1 MFSHRD
7 LHLAVLNDPRKDSVE
22 IDFLLEILCE
32 GMGKQ
37 ILLFYLFVSVLN
49 INVTFSNLS
58 VMPGGV
64 GTDEHLQDSHA

>member
-1 MFSHRD
+1 MPKDVLSTDGAQID

-32 GMGKQ
+32 GMGKH

-49 INVTFSNLS
+49 IDVHIRIK
-58 VMPGGV
+58 GEV
-64 GTDEHLQDSHA
+64 GAIKLV